1 METLILVNPKKKKV
15 IPAIM
20 YYNNF
25 EFAERLGK
33 KP

>member
-1 METLILVNPKKKKV
+1 METLILINKKKV

-20 YYNNF
+20 DYNNNF

-33 KP
+33 KT